1 MGGTTAWPPAGRI
14 KSGHPQTPAAT
25 GSQNAGGG
33 ASRCAHAGQLV
44 LGEIP
49 LHVVEAAAS
58 CIRAETLRKR
68 RAQTNKSTSSQKT
81 PSGGF
86 LKKETD
92 EECMICEFSQD
103 FCGGFSLC
111 PCSGESRRVGTRSPG
126 STTGLYGALCPPS
139 GLFTRRVLPRG
150 ANLAWPEFAP
160 FESDTGTAVPLV
172 TPPRLACPRPCRT
185 GHLGLCMLGWSQA
198 SGG

>member
-25 GSQNAGGG
+25 GSQTPAGV
-33 ASRCAHAGQLV
+33 Q
-44 LGEIP
+44 
-49 LHVVEAAAS
+49 AAARMQGS
-58 CIRAETLRKR
+58 WCSERTLCTLWKPLR
-68 RAQTNKSTSSQKT
+68 RAYAQRPCASAAPTNKSTSSQKT

-160 FESDTGTAVPLV
+160 FESHTGIAVPLV

-185 GHLGLCMLGWSQA
+185 GHLGLCVLGWSQA